1 MERPLKYELTDTIRI
16 VEGVKLHQIRALRDC
31 GNVKTG
37 DLGGFI
43 EKESNLSHFG
53 DSWISGNAQVYGDA
67 QVFDHAKVTD
77 NAKISGHA
85 HVYDR
90 ASVSGNAQVYGNAT
104 IAGYAQI
111 SGDAKVF
118 DKARVSGDVQV
129 TDNAQI
135 FGSALVSDRAY
146 VSGNAQVY
154 GYARVLGETQV
165 SGFSHAYDIAS
176 SISAAIPEQVSEEE
190 SSEPMDSY
198 NSKFTSKYETKDGKT
213 INYSSERAESYGE
226 LSSFDSSGEN
236 AGSDEVS
243 MRSGPHNLQRQGDT
257 ALYRYNSR
265 LDEESGEFSVVER
278 VFRETGSFN
287 FTSGEKI
294 ESADDVA
301 FIFSALEDAAKE
313 HSFVVLVKEG
323 RPTVIELG
331 MGTFTGTMVD
341 VPTASLAY
349 SRINPDQVYFVHNH
363 PSGNLMCSPQDVQM
377 LRKIAGISKVPVYGV
392 IINLKTG
399 KYGTFDTDN
408 KSGIGQKRIPEN
420 EIPLTVHTLDKQIFA
435 SDYDP
440 MAQPPVRGPQDV
452 AQFLNSHRMGDRAKM
467 SFIVLSRAGRIVGNI
482 HTPFTELPVNSDDI
496 ARYISERV
504 IQFGGESAILY
515 GDFTTEE
522 SKIVAYQNLKDN
534 LNKVGDII
542 LLDVVNIEGNY
553 TRSASEYGLL
563 REPSH
568 KYEVLP
574 DSRISN
580 QQVKGNAIPE
590 IIKGTNIGR
599 EGVDLKKAT
608 VADIPGIRS
617 EVLTAVKTSGIDP
630 GKVTNE
636 QWSSLLK
643 GRQTTLGSSSG
654 KLFML
659 AKAPVGYTLKAVNT
673 VNSLT
678 RSAGMEM

>member
-1 MERPLKYELTDTIRI
+1 MERSLKYELTDTIRI
-16 VEGVKLHQIRALRDC
+16 VEGVKLHQIRALRDF
-31 GNVKTG
+31 GNVKAG

-53 DSWISGNAQVYGDA
+53 DSWISGNAVVYGDA
-67 QVFDHAKVTD
+67 KVAD
-77 NAKISGHA
+77 NAIISGNAQVSGHA

-90 ASVSGNAQVYGNAT
+90 TSIFGNSQIYGNAT

-111 SGDAKVF
+111 SGAAKVF

-154 GYARVLGETQV
+154 GYARVLDKTRV
-165 SGFSHAYDIAS
+165 SGFSHAYDIAT
-176 SISAAIPEQVSEEE
+176 SISTAPEQVSEEE

-213 INYSSERAESYGE
+213 INYSSERAESYGG
-226 LSSFDSSGEN
+226 LSNFDSSGEN

-243 MRSGPHNLQRQGDT
+243 MRSGSHNLQRQGDT

-265 LDEESGEFSVVER
+265 LDKESGEFSVVER

-301 FIFSALEDAAKE
+301 FIFSSLEDAAKE

-377 LRKIAGISKVPVYGV
+377 LRKIADISKVPVYGV

-408 KSGIGQKRIPEN
+408 KSGVGQKRIPEN

-440 MAQPPVRGPQDV
+440 MAQPLVRGPQDV

-563 REPSH
+563 SEPSH

-580 QQVKGNAIPE
+580 QQVKENAIPE

-599 EGVDLKKAT
+599 EGVDLKKASMT
-608 VADIPGIRS
+608 DIPGIRS

-643 GRQTTLGSSSG
+643 GRRTALDSSSG
-654 KLFML
+654 KLFVL
-659 AKAPVGYTLKAVNT
+659 SKAPVGYTLKAVNA
-673 VNSLT
+673 VHSLT
-678 RSAGMEM
+678 KSAGMEM